1 MVDPRDY
8 LTVAAI
14 LFTLGVMGFL
24 TRRSLLVIFLS
35 IELMLNAGAMA
46 LITFARIHA
55 DPNPHVFFFLI
66 LALAAAESAV
76 GLSLVIALYRQKHGV
91 DARDVS
97 EMKG

>member
-8 LTVAAI
+8 LTIAAI

-35 IELMLNAGAMA
+35 IELMLNAGALA
-46 LITFARIHA
+46 LMTFARLRA
-55 DPNPHVFFFLI
+55 DGDPHVFFFI
-66 LALAAAESAV
+66 VLALAAAESAV
-76 GLSLVIALYRQKHGV
+76 GLSLVIALYRHKHGV
-91 DARDVS
+91 DARDVA